1 MNFTVYSK
9 EGCDY
14 CERIK
19 TVLRLTGS
27 TYVVYNLGEDFTKE
41 EFIAEFGEGATFP
54 QVSCD
59 GKKLG
64 GSVETVKFLREQQRV
79 ACSTK
84 YFQHPFRSRGG
95 THLKGR

>member
-19 TVLRLTGS
+19 TVLRLTGC
-27 TYVVYNLGEDFTKE
+27 TYVVYNLEEDFTRE
-41 EFIAEFGEGATFP
+41 EFIAEFGEGSAFP

-59 GKKLG
+59 GKKIG
-64 GSVETVKFLREQQRV
+64 GSVETVKFLREQQKV
-79 ACSTK
+79 A
-84 YFQHPFRSRGG
+84 
-95 THLKGR
+95 

>member
-19 TVLRLTGS
+19 TVLRLTGC
-27 TYVVYNLGEDFTKE
+27 TYVVYNLEEDFTRE
-41 EFIAEFGEGATFP
+41 EFIAEFGEGSTFP

-59 GKKLG
+59 GKKIG
-64 GSVETVKFLREQQRV
+64 GSVETVKFLREQQKV
-79 ACSTK
+79 AWSTK
-84 YFQHPFRSRGG
+84 
-95 THLKGR
+95 

>member
-19 TVLRLTGS
+19 TVLRLTGC
-27 TYVVYNLGEDFTKE
+27 TFVVYNLGEDFTRE
-41 EFIAEFGEGATFP
+41 EFIGEFGEGSTFP

-59 GKKLG
+59 GKKIG
-64 GSVETVKFLREQQRV
+64 GSVETVKFLREQQKV
-79 ACSTK
+79 A
-84 YFQHPFRSRGG
+84 
-95 THLKGR
+95 

>member
-59 GKKLG
+59 GKKIG
-64 GSVETVKFLREQQRV
+64 GSVETVKFLRQQQKV
-79 ACSTK
+79 A
-84 YFQHPFRSRGG
+84 
-95 THLKGR
+95 

>member
-19 TVLRLTGS
+19 TVLRLTGC
-27 TYVVYNLGEDFTKE
+27 TFVVYNLGEDFTRE
-41 EFIAEFGEGATFP
+41 EFIAEFGEGSTFP

-59 GKKLG
+59 GNKIG
-64 GSVETVKFLREQQRV
+64 GSVETVKFLKEQQKV
-79 ACSTK
+79 A
-84 YFQHPFRSRGG
+84 
-95 THLKGR
+95 

>member
-19 TVLRLTGS
+19 TVLRLTGC
-27 TYVVYNLGEDFTKE
+27 TFVVYNLGEDFTRE
-41 EFIAEFGEGATFP
+41 EFIAEFGEGSTFP

-59 GKKLG
+59 GKKIG
-64 GSVETVKFLREQQRV
+64 GSIETVKFLREQQKV
-79 ACSTK
+79 S
-84 YFQHPFRSRGG
+84 
-95 THLKGR
+95 

>member
-19 TVLRLTGS
+19 TVLRLTGC

-41 EFIAEFGEGATFP
+41 EFIAEFGEGSTFP

-59 GKKLG
+59 GKKIG
-64 GSVETVKFLREQQRV
+64 GSVETVKFLREQQKV
-79 ACSTK
+79 S
-84 YFQHPFRSRGG
+84 
-95 THLKGR
+95 

>member
-19 TVLRLTGS
+19 TVLRLTGC
-27 TYVVYNLGEDFTKE
+27 TYVVYNLGEEFTRE
-41 EFIAEFGEGATFP
+41 EFIAEFGEGSTFP

-59 GKKLG
+59 GKKIG
-64 GSVETVKFLREQQRV
+64 GSIETVKFLREQQKV
-79 ACSTK
+79 SWSTK
-84 YFQHPFRSRGG
+84 
-95 THLKGR
+95 

>member
-41 EFIAEFGEGATFP
+41 EFIAEFGEGSTFP
-54 QVSCD
+54 QVSCE

-64 GSVETVKFLREQQRV
+64 GSIETIQFLKKKRV
-79 ACSTK
+79 IAS
-84 YFQHPFRSRGG
+84 
-95 THLKGR
+95 

>member
-19 TVLRLTGS
+19 TVLRLTGC
-27 TYVVYNLGEDFTKE
+27 TYVVYNLEEDFTRE
-41 EFIAEFGEGATFP
+41 EFIAEFGEGSTFP

-59 GKKLG
+59 GKKIG
-64 GSVETVKFLREQQRV
+64 GSFETVKFLREQQKV
-79 ACSTK
+79 A
-84 YFQHPFRSRGG
+84 
-95 THLKGR
+95 

>member
-59 GKKLG
+59 GKKIG

-79 ACSTK
+79 A
-84 YFQHPFRSRGG
+84 
-95 THLKGR
+95 

>member
-19 TVLRLTGS
+19 TVLRLTGC

-41 EFIAEFGEGATFP
+41 EFIAEFGEGSTFP
-54 QVSCD
+54 QVSCE

-64 GSVETVKFLREQQRV
+64 GSIETIQFLKEKRV
-79 ACSTK
+79 IAS
-84 YFQHPFRSRGG
+84 
-95 THLKGR
+95 

>member
-19 TVLRLTGS
+19 TVLRLTGC

-41 EFIAEFGEGATFP
+41 EFIAEFGEGSTFP
-54 QVSCD
+54 QVSCE
-59 GKKLG
+59 GKKIG
-64 GSVETVKFLREQQRV
+64 GSIETIQFLKEKRV
-79 ACSTK
+79 IAS
-84 YFQHPFRSRGG
+84 
-95 THLKGR
+95 

>member
-1 MNFTVYSK
+1 MNFTVYSRT
-9 EGCDY
+9 GCDY

-19 TVLRLTGS
+19 TVLRLTGC

-41 EFIAEFGEGATFP
+41 EFISEFGEGATFP

-64 GSVETVKFLREQQRV
+64 GSVDTIKFLKEQQRV
-79 ACSTK
+79 A
-84 YFQHPFRSRGG
+84 
-95 THLKGR
+95 